1 MPWPGF
7 LAGTTTASSAKS
19 GPFGTPR
26 SVARRSYKAT
36 ASPQLPR
43 PVRNLPGG
51 RRSGSRPTKAR
62 RTPSR
67 SSRLELA
74 AAASPASTGGRAP
87 GRALGAPRFQEA
99 YFVAVASDSCWQFGL
114 ACPTS
119 WRDRH
124 AVRLSNVVGRGGRQ
138 RWSRAVQADSSTVSD
153 PRPGLI
159 APRSKATRQQS
170 SDTEI
175 SARILEQDP
184 DFPSRWRENPRLAHR
199 RQIVATAFRTS
210 STAPRI
216 EAITSTTA
224 AAMHTA
230 RMSFSIAVRRNPG
243 VNILRSP
250 PPSGPHSSRIRL
262 RSGPDQPVAAAFAG
276 SLLTGWHPSRAS

>member
-114 ACPTS
+114 ACQTS
-119 WRDRH
+119 WCDRH
-124 AVRLSNVVGRGGRQ
+124 AVRLSKLLDVAGVSAGVAPCRQTVAPLSTRGQVSSLRAVKLPAGRAPTPRSRGGSCFQ
-138 RWSRAVQADSSTVSD
+138 T
-153 PRPGLI
+153 
-159 APRSKATRQQS
+159 
-170 SDTEI
+170 
-175 SARILEQDP
+175 
-184 DFPSRWRENPRLAHR
+184 PSRWRAQPRRAHR

-210 STAPRI
+210 S
-216 EAITSTTA
+216 
-224 AAMHTA
+224 
-230 RMSFSIAVRRNPG
+230 
-243 VNILRSP
+243 
-250 PPSGPHSSRIRL
+250 
-262 RSGPDQPVAAAFAG
+262 
-276 SLLTGWHPSRAS
+276 SRAENHGDHDHHRRGDAYGQNVIQHSRPE